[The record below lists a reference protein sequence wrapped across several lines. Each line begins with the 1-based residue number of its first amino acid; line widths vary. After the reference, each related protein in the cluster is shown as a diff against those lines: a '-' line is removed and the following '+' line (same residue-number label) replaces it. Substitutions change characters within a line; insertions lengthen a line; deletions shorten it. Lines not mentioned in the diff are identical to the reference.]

1 MMLHSNVWS
10 FMTMTNTFVFR
21 SYLHSGF
28 TSGSSLHIYG
38 ILRSRITMVRRGQK
52 PKLSISR
59 SKKKRSVGCWI
70 HILYSYKSGLS
81 FLAWG
86 LFRACEFLSF
96 LVPCSVLL
104 DITLPSDIE
113 GSTLDLNE
121 EGGTSSPP
129 CEEIYSSDSF
139 RAWNNLLTGQLNEI
153 VEEISS
159 LQREEI
165 QPVIARE
172 SRILP
177 TRCGRSKGS

>member
-10 FMTMTNTFVFR
+10 FMTMTNTSVFR

-38 ILRSRITMVRRGQK
+38 ILRSRITMVRREQK

-86 LFRACEFLSF
+86 LFRACEFVSF
-96 LVPCSVLL
+96 LYFSLAWVHFFLKLLELFGIVPCSILP

-121 EGGTSSPP
+121 EGGPLLR
-129 CEEIYSSDSF
+129 
-139 RAWNNLLTGQLNEI
+139 RAKRYILRTLLERGI
-153 VEEISS
+153 IS
-159 LQREEI
+159 
-165 QPVIARE
+165 
-172 SRILP
+172 
-177 TRCGRSKGS
+177 